1 MERVLNVATPT
12 EALKDEP
19 MCFVCRQEYQSV
31 GSGMETHLDSLS
43 QLPGA
48 YGTTFVE
55 QTFEAVRTP
64 CGHVFCISCLS
75 AGFKRTTACPCTMCR
90 RPIEIPFLSAL
101 ENTDDDLSKDVAYM
115 KRHNP
120 IGLITAEPRLNDVKA
135 VARFDTPL
143 AKYEDALRMY

>member
-1 MERVLNVATPT
+1 
-12 EALKDEP
+12 
-19 MCFVCRQEYQSV
+19 
-31 GSGMETHLDSLS
+31 METHLDSLS

-48 YGTTFVE
+48 YGKTFVE
-55 QTFEAVRTP
+55 QTVEAGRTP

-75 AGFKRTTACPCTMCR
+75 VGFKRMTACPCTMCR
-90 RPIEIPFLSAL
+90 RSIEIPFLSAL
-101 ENTDDDLSKDVAYM
+101 ENTDDDLPKDVTNM
-115 KRHNP
+115 KRHSP